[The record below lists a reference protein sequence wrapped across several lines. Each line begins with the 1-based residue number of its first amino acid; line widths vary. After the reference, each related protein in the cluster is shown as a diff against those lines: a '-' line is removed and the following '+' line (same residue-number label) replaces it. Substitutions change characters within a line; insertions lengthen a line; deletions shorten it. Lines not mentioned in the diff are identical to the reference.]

1 MALIGDLGGPEVGR
15 FTVDHEKECSK
26 VGIRERSGTARWVK
40 REVPK
45 GFKFKKAKYYQQKE
59 KKIVA

>member
-1 MALIGDLGGPEVGR
+1 MGVSLWIMKRNVPRLG
-15 FTVDHEKECSK
+15 SK
-26 VGIRERSGTARWVK
+26 VRHRARWVK

-45 GFKFKKAKYYQQKE
+45 GFKFKKAKYYRQKE